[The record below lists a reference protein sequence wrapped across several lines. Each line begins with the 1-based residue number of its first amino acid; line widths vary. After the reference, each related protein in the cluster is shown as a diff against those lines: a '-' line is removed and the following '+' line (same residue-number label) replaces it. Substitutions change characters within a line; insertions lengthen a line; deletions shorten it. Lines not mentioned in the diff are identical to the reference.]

1 VSCVNKEKGAMARK
15 TCVNACIGCGKCAKI
30 CPFGAIT
37 VENNLAYID
46 YTKCKL
52 CRKCESECPTG
63 AIKAV
68 NFPPKR
74 EVQAPA
80 VEPATVNNENK
91 EN

>member
-1 VSCVNKEKGAMARK
+1 MSIWSYNS
-15 TCVNACIGCGKCAKI
+15 GKH
-30 CPFGAIT
+30 
-37 VENNLAYID
+37 LAYID

-74 EVQAPA
+74 ESQTSV
-80 VEPATVNNENK
+80 VEQPTTVNNENK